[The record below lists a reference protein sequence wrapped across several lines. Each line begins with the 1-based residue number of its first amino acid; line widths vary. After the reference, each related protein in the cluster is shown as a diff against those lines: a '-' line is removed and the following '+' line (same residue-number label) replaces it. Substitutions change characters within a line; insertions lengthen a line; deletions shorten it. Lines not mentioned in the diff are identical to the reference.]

1 MSKMSKETKIK
12 RRLKE
17 LTTIYSKLPEKKR
30 SIAEPLIKNAAF
42 MEVELEELRVIIAQN
57 GASEEYK
64 NGENQYGRKASA
76 DLQSYNSLLK
86 SYNMVN
92 SRLEAMLPPEE
103 ETDELTAFLEGNE

>member
-1 MSKMSKETKIK
+1 MPKISKDTKIK
-12 RRLKE
+12 RRLAE
-17 LTTIYSKLPEKKR
+17 LSKIYSRLPENKK

-42 MEVELEELRVIIAQN
+42 METELEELRQIIAEN

-76 DLQSYNSLLK
+76 DLQSYNALLK

-103 ETDELTAFLEGNE
+103 EVDELDEFR

>member
-1 MSKMSKETKIK
+1 MAKLSKKTKIK
-12 RRLKE
+12 RRLAE
-17 LTTIYSKLPEKKR
+17 LSKIYSKLPEKKR

-42 MEVELEELRVIIAQN
+42 MEVELEELREIIALN

-76 DLQSYNSLLK
+76 DLQSYNALLK

-92 SRLEAMLPPEE
+92 SRLEAMLPPEDSE
-103 ETDELTAFLEGNE
+103 DELSEFR